1 MSGRLDGKIAFVTG
15 AGSGLGRATALHFAR
30 EGAEVLATDIDL
42 DTATATAT
50 EIESEI
56 GKGKALALA
65 HDVTDPAAWTNAIA
79 ATKAEFGGLH
89 ILVNN
94 AGISI
99 HGNIEST
106 PYDEFKRLLDIDLNS
121 VFLGCQTAIP
131 TMTAS
136 GGGSIVNVSSI
147 AGIMGN
153 PNTLAYGTAKAGVRY
168 LTKSVALDCAAK
180 KNGIRCNSIHPT
192 FIRTPLIDQFLV
204 EDGWLERLSASI
216 PLGRICEPEDVTH
229 AIVFLAS
236 DESLMMTGSEVVI
249 DGGVSCG
256 KLPGR

>member
-15 AGSGLGRATALHFAR
+15 AGSGLGKATALHLAR
-30 EGAEVLATDIDL
+30 EGAKVVATDL
-42 DTATATAT
+42 DPATAT
-50 EIESEI
+50 ETAQEI
-56 GKGKALALA
+56 GEGKALGLA
-65 HDVTDPAAWTNAIA
+65 HDVTDPKAWGAAIE

-89 ILVNN
+89 VLVNN

-106 PYDEFKRLLDIDLNS
+106 PYDEFKRLMDIDLNS

-131 TMTAS
+131 LMAES
-136 GGGSIVNVSSI
+136 GGGSIVNISSI

-168 LTKSVALDCAAK
+168 LTKSVALDCANK
-180 KNGIRCNSIHPT
+180 QNGIRCNSIHPT
-192 FIRTPLIDQFLV
+192 FIRTPLIDQFLAD
-204 EDGWLERLSASI
+204 DGWLGRIEGSI